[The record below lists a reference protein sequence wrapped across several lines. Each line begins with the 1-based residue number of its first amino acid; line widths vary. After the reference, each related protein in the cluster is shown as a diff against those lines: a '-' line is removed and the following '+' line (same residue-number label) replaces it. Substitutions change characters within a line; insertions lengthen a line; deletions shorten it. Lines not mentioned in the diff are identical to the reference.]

1 MFAGRRDLYDTDF
14 TAPQSLA
21 NRDIDPTNAGAR
33 GMPKSG
39 AHRSERR
46 RMRTAALI
54 FAVLASLAPQRTF
67 DAGIMQVQQFGSSD
81 ARPIIFIPGLACGP
95 WVWDAQIAAL
105 APKYN
110 VFVVRLPGFDG
121 RPMIGSNGLMRR
133 AVDSIHTL
141 IVSER
146 LQRPIVVG
154 HSLGGTVAVLFGETY
169 PRDAANI
176 VTVEGGYPVAPT
188 QAQRN
193 ASVARSTAPYDAI
206 SQSQVAATLRTNML
220 QYTIT
225 RKTDVDR
232 ATALAGR
239 SEPTAIVAWMKAALS
254 LDLTPHVSAI
264 RVPFTAIIP
273 FDAEIDP
280 HQGFKT
286 AADKL
291 AAYKAWVSHAPR
303 GEVIMISGSRHFV
316 MIDRPR
322 AFEMALESAI
332 AR

>member
-1 MFAGRRDLYDTDF
+1 
-14 TAPQSLA
+14 
-21 NRDIDPTNAGAR
+21 
-33 GMPKSG
+33 
-39 AHRSERR
+39 
-46 RMRTAALI
+46 MRIAALI
-54 FAVLASLAPQRTF
+54 FAALVSLAPQRTF
-67 DAGIMQVQQFGSSD
+67 DVGIMQVERFGSSD

-105 APKYN
+105 ASKYD
-110 VFVVRLPGFDG
+110 VLVVTLPGFDG
-121 RPMIGSNGLMRR
+121 RPMIGTNGLMSQ
-133 AVDSIHTL
+133 AVGSIHTL
-141 IVSER
+141 IVSQH

-193 ASVARSTAPYDAI
+193 ASVARSTAPYERIAQD
-206 SQSQVAATLRTNML
+206 QVAATLRKNML

-225 RKTDVDR
+225 RKADVDR
-232 ATALAGR
+232 ATALAGL
-239 SEPTAIVAWMKAALS
+239 SDPAAIVAWMKPALS
-254 LDLTPHVSAI
+254 LDLTPHLSAI

-273 FDAEIDP
+273 FDAQIDP
-280 HQGFKT
+280 YQGFKT

-291 AAYKAWVSHAPR
+291 AAYEAWVSHAPH
-303 GEVIMISGSRHFV
+303 GKVIMIDGSRHFV